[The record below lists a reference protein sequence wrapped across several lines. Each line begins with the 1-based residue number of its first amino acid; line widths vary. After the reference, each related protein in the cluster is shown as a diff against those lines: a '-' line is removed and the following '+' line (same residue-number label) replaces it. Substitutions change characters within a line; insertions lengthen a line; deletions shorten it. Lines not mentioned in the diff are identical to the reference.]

1 MPSVVEKVI
10 NSWALSTLV
19 IILASMIITDN
30 EASRLQAV
38 IGIMLM
44 HAWVYWTHRGLH
56 MLPRDGIIGMLN
68 THMRF
73 HHAPAPAKPL
83 PRWLELLFETVT
95 DLGMN
100 LSLLGIQWSI
110 GYYPVPIS
118 CIVLFSIAYTT
129 VHLVNYSIVGS
140 VEHKRHHVLLDKN
153 YGPDTMDHLCGT
165 NYDDSAEDWDLLA
178 VNALVAF
185 YITRSLKSQIGWKD

>member
-19 IILASMIITDN
+19 ILLVSMIITGN
-30 EASRLQAV
+30 EASRLRA
-38 IGIMLM
+38 ILGMIFM

-73 HHAPAPAKPL
+73 HHAPADAKPL
-83 PRWLELLFETVT
+83 PRWLELALETIT

-100 LSLLGIQWSI
+100 LSLLGKI
-110 GYYPVPIS
+110 GR
-118 CIVLFSIAYTT
+118 A
-129 VHLVNYSIVGS
+129 
-140 VEHKRHHVLLDKN
+140 HV
-153 YGPDTMDHLCGT
+153 
-165 NYDDSAEDWDLLA
+165 
-178 VNALVAF
+178 
-185 YITRSLKSQIGWKD
+185 